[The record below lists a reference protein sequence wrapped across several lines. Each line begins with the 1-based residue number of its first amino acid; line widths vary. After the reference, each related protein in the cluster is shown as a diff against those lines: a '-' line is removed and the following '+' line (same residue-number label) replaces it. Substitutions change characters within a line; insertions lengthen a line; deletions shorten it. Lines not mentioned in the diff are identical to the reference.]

1 MIGVSTLLIRVAAAT
16 MLSTSAFAA
25 DMPQPPPQI
34 AYQPIVVEQPEGAWY
49 LRGDIGIGIT
59 NSYDITWLPS
69 PPDATIPFAF
79 DQHSM
84 ADTVFFDVGAGYEWN
99 SWLRFDVTVGY
110 RDRTQV
116 NARGIYNT
124 TTDVGDSYQGYLK
137 SWIVLVNAYVDF
149 GTWNCVTPFLGV
161 GIGGAN
167 NQMADLVDMGIGTTG
182 AGFGRNSSNWSPA
195 YAFYAGLDFNVTTNA
210 VLELSYRYLN
220 YGSVTDTIDC
230 LNGCSADSYK
240 FSNLSSND
248 FMLGFRWRFPVESG
262 TMMVGQQFMQPA
274 PVYAPPPPAYPPPAP
289 MPQPPLSTRG

>member
-1 MIGVSTLLIRVAAAT
+1 

-34 AYQPIVVEQPEGAWY
+34 AYQPIVVEQSEGAWY
-49 LRGDIGIGIT
+49 LRGDVGIGIT
-59 NSYDITWLPS
+59 NTYDITWLPS
-69 PPDATIPFAF
+69 PPDAGIPFAF

-99 SWLRFDVTVGY
+99 SWLRFDVTAGY

-124 TTDVGDSYQGYLK
+124 STDVGDSYQGYLK
-137 SWIVLVNAYVDF
+137 SWIFLVNGYVDL
-149 GTWNCVTPFLGV
+149 GTWDCLTPFVGV
-161 GIGGAN
+161 GIGGAY

-182 AGFGRNSSNWSPA
+182 GGFGRNSTTWSPA
-195 YAFYAGLDFNVTTNA
+195 YAFYAGLDYNVTKNVA
-210 VLELSYRYLN
+210 LEISYRYLN
-220 YGSVTDTIDC
+220 YGSVTDSIDC
-230 LNGCSADSYK
+230 IGGCTPDSYK